1 MRRGSPWHPPLSTP
15 HSLISANQDSKYD
28 PFFCSIMHTPADPAV
43 AAPRAD
49 GARADGA
56 RADGASF
63 SFWEQKL
70 TNSIWVCWPSSLN
83 RSESLLNPKNQ
94 GKRSFG
100 PQNLKF
106 FLACRRK
113 RCFAP
118 HEPRRGRSVLT
129 PPETGVSTLC

>member
-56 RADGASF
+56 RADGA
-63 SFWEQKL
+63 ERTAQER
-70 TNSIWVCWPSSLN
+70 TVRERTVRERTVRERTVN
-83 RSESLLNPKNQ
+83 
-94 GKRSFG
+94 
-100 PQNLKF
+100 
-106 FLACRRK
+106 
-113 RCFAP
+113 
-118 HEPRRGRSVLT
+118 GRSPGALKA
-129 PPETGVSTLC
+129 P